1 MQTLSD
7 EVLKLS
13 VKYIL
18 LTSKIRCNG
27 LELGISYK
35 KKKIMTSMKEN
46 MMKISVTVVFRYL
59 VGTHDHYNLVF
70 AKLV

>member
-18 LTSKIRCNG
+18 LTSKIRYNG
-27 LELGISYK
+27 LELGIFCTEEDNG
-35 KKKIMTSMKEN
+35 INE
-46 MMKISVTVVFRYL
+46 RE
-59 VGTHDHYNLVF
+59 HDEKF
-70 AKLV
+70 P

>member
-27 LELGISYK
+27 LELGILYK
-35 KKKIMTSMKEN
+35 KEN
-46 MMKISVTVVFRYL
+46 NDINEREHDENFRNSCFSL
-59 VGTHDHYNLVF
+59 SRWNT
-70 AKLV
+70 